1 MKNHGIGLLVYGAM
15 SGTLMLFSTAMWN
28 WLTMGLTL
36 QETLQ
41 IAMESGVS
49 MAPWI
54 VVNYGAGVALVRL
67 CASADTG
74 FGSAM
79 AAGFG
84 LWLVLAPVNSEMASQ
99 LADTASLLFYTAPG
113 SLLGTLAGAMVALA
127 APVKSLREKME
138 MQIA

>member
-28 WLTMGLTL
+28 WLTMELTL

-127 APVKSLREKME
+127 APVKPLRQEME

>member
-28 WLTMGLTL
+28 WLTMEQTL

-99 LADTASLLFYTAPG
+99 LSDTASLLFYTAPG

-127 APVKSLREKME
+127 APVKPLREKME